1 MTFKLILLESDAV
14 SLAKRLLNI
23 NAVSAILTFK
33 LILLFS
39 ALESDLNLVVIA
51 VESPLNLN
59 VIAVESLLS
68 FVAIA
73 FESIKIFALSIVVK
87 SVESDLNLVVIA
99 VESPL
104 NLNVIAVESFLSFA
118 VMTVES
124 NLILVDR
131 ARESLYIFALTSLML
146 SASAVLDPVTNAL
159 IRLDNETVSVPI
171 RSVTYCVF
179 ANKPVVG
186 SEILLTPV
194 VVMVISPI
202 PLKVKF

>member
-1 MTFKLILLESDAV
+1 MES
-14 SLAKRLLNI
+14 
-23 NAVSAILTFK
+23 F
-33 LILLFS
+33 
-39 ALESDLNLVVIA
+39 
-51 VESPLNLN
+51 
-59 VIAVESLLS
+59 LS

-73 FESIKIFALSIVVK
+73 FESINIFALSFVVK

-118 VMTVES
+118 VTTVES
-124 NLILVDR
+124 NLILLDR

-146 SASAVLDPVTNAL
+146 SASELPEADTNAL

-171 RSVTYCVF
+171 RSETNCVF

-186 SEILLTPV
+186 NEILLTPV
-194 VVMVISPI
+194 VVIVISPI